1 MGIWGPSTELV
12 FSWPVQGCPQC
23 LDGGSCVL
31 RLSGK
36 ACVLVSVAGPGPAGP
51 TGPVRL
57 GGQRVP
63 HPNQCFSFFL
73 FFPPTFH
80 FPFPLPFAKSVL
92 GVEVGA
98 ARSLKPW
105 KRNPVV

>member
-12 FSWPVQGCPQC
+12 FSWPMQGSPQC

-31 RLSGK
+31 RLAWK
-36 ACVLVSVAGPGPAGP
+36 ACVLVSVAGPCLAGPAGP
-51 TGPVRL
+51 VCL
-57 GGQRVP
+57 GGQRVL
-63 HPNQCFSFFL
+63 HPNLCFSFL
-73 FFPPTFH
+73 FFFPLFR